1 MISVRKLEDQ
11 QNCEFYFYF
20 SSVWQH
26 VVCMGL
32 DRNNIPDEYLCEKCH
47 PRFVDR
53 YGLFSEPSF
62 NWLEIKNKNAF
73 SFKFR
78 NFRKRAKAL
87 QRAREK
93 EIFARMHPN
102 ADSSDDDKM
111 SKTALGSLGG
121 VGFTSKN
128 RKPFS
133 PMTRKLQGKKSLEK
147 KLFENKKVLKKN
159 YKRRGVLKTETSKM
173 PQEVSTSPKQ
183 ESPIKKLSPRKN
195 IRRRS
200 VSASD
205 AETEEENTD
214 SLSLR

>member
-1 MISVRKLEDQ
+1 VLVSFNKIFLKKSEMK
-11 QNCEFYFYF
+11 YFLC
-20 SSVWQH
+20 SVWQH

-53 YGLFSEPSF
+53 YRVVIQEHFGLE
-62 NWLEIKNKNAF
+62 KNKDAF
-73 SFKFR
+73 SFKIR

-102 ADSSDDDKM
+102 NDSSDDEKM
-111 SKTALGSLGG
+111 PKTGLGG
-121 VGFTSKN
+121 IGVGISSKN

-133 PMTRKLQGKKSLEK
+133 AMTRKLQGKKSLEK
-147 KLFENKKVLKKN
+147 KMLENKKVLKKN
-159 YKRRGVLKTETSKM
+159 YKRRGVMKTETSK
-173 PQEVSTSPKQ
+173 PLETSPKP
-183 ESPIKKLSPRKN
+183 ESQLKKLSPRKN
-195 IRRRS
+195 IRRKSLS
-200 VSASD
+200 VSD

-214 SLSLR
+214 SVSLR